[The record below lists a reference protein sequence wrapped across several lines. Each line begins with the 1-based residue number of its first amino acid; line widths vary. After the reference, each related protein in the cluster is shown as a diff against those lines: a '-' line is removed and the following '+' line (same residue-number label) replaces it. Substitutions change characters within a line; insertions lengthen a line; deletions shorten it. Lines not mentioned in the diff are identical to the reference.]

1 MIKKLTP
8 NLSGE
13 NLCKLVRE
21 RKTHTSDSPISLI
34 HKEIY
39 LLTEEAKLGTQI
51 RQIVSIIL
59 HNIVPTDITR

>member
-39 LLTEEAKLGTQI
+39 LLTEEAKLGT
-51 RQIVSIIL
+51 
-59 HNIVPTDITR
+59 HK